1 MKRALVVGID
11 DYPQHPL
18 SACSNDARRVHERLC
33 SHADG
38 SPNFESLLLCNPE
51 DHIGRALLQEMIERT
66 LSQEADQALL
76 YFAGHGGVDDAG
88 GYLLAQD
95 SSSGA
100 EGIRMADVLRLANE
114 SPVDDV
120 VILLDCCAAG
130 EFGHLSHETDR
141 ALIDE
146 GLSIIAAARSTQE
159 AVEREDGGV
168 FTSLLC
174 EALDGGAADVRG
186 LVTMAS
192 IYKYLDESFG
202 SWDQRPQLKAYVS
215 QLVPLRRCEPAVPDE
230 LLRKLPALFPTATAQ
245 RPLAPALAVAPSP
258 APEPEE
264 LAALQ
269 RCHAAKLVE
278 PIGPVHAIAS
288 SLVQS
293 TATPAG
299 SPSHAYRLTL
309 LGRHYHHMALHR
321 RI

>member
-18 SACSNDARRVHERLC
+18 SACSNDARRIHERLG

-51 DHIGRALLQEMIERT
+51 HHVGRALLQEMIERT

-76 YFAGHGGVDDAG
+76 YFAGHGGVDDVG
-88 GYLLAQD
+88 GYIMAQD
-95 SSSGA
+95 SKSGA
-100 EGIRMADVLRLANE
+100 EGVRMADVLRLAND
-114 SPVDDV
+114 SPVRDV

-130 EFGHLSHETDR
+130 ELGHVCHKEDR

-159 AVEREDGGV
+159 AVERGDGGV

-186 LVTMAS
+186 MVTMAS
-192 IYKYLDESFG
+192 VYKYLDESFG

-215 QLVPLRRCEPAVPDE
+215 QLVPLRRCEPTVPDE
-230 LLRKLPALFPTATAQ
+230 LLRKLPALFPGVDAQ
-245 RPLAPALAVAPSP
+245 RSPDAAAATTSASAPEVLAV
-258 APEPEE
+258 
-264 LAALQ
+264 LQ
-269 RCHAAKLVE
+269 RYHAAKLVE
-278 PIGPVHAIAS
+278 PVGPAHAVAS
-288 SLVQS
+288 ALVQS
-293 TATPAG
+293 TTSTPSS
-299 SPSHAYRLTL
+299 SPSHAYRLTP
-309 LGRHYHHMALHR
+309 LGRHYHHMALNR
-321 RI
+321 RF